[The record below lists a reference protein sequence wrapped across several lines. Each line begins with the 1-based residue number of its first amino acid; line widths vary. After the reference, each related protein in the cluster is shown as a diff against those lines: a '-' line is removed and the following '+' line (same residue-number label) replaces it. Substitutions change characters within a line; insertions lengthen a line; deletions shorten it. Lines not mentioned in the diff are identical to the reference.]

1 MKDKGMI
8 KDLPKEI
15 REMVEKTFEATMEI
29 KEKRDAQKK
38 ETWIK
43 NIMRIQEKNRE
54 EAEAM
59 HKKIFNKK

>member
-15 REMVEKTFEATMEI
+15 REMVEKSFEMTAELA
-29 KEKRDAQKK
+29 EKREAQKK

-43 NIMRIQEKNRE
+43 NIMRIQEKSRE
-54 EAEAM
+54 EAEEM
-59 HKKIFNKK
+59 HKNIFNKK

>member
-15 REMVEKTFEATMEI
+15 REMVEKTFEATMEV

-43 NIMRIQEKNRE
+43 NVMRIEGKTRE
-54 EAEAM
+54 EAEKL
-59 HKKIFNKK
+59 HKKINK

>member
-15 REMVEKTFEATMEI
+15 REMVEKSFEMTVELA
-29 KEKRDAQKK
+29 EKRKAQKK

-43 NIMRIQEKNRE
+43 NIMRIQGVSRE
-54 EAEAM
+54 EAEKSYDKI
-59 HKKIFNKK
+59 HKK